1 MTDTKRDAPI
11 PADKADHA
19 KPWRLPFWTEPPAY
33 VVEREKSE
41 AAEAE
46 AEENLK
52 AEAEAGERHHYPTAE
67 EVELIRRE
75 AYNAG
80 LEQGLVEGRQ
90 QGVNQGLE
98 EGRAEGLEKGHA
110 EGFVTGQKDGLLAG
124 EKAGREAGRVAVE
137 AEAARVAKLVATLQ
151 AEVALRDRELP
162 DVLAGL
168 IAMMTQHV
176 LQHELS
182 LGAQS
187 ILTYVNTALAALPSG
202 EKNGRVVVS
211 TKDAALLKTALDNIG
226 RTLAFDVDS
235 SLAAGECRVESE
247 HSLIEYSVSDHM
259 QQQLIDITTRMLT
272 HASDFPSYDETS
284 DSLVTE
290 PDDDILAAD
299 ISEDIHSADVDS
311 ADADSADAD
320 SADADSA
327 DVDSADLDSSA
338 MDPSQTEDT
347 SSNELEPHNPL
358 SPSSEF
364 NDEPK

>member
-110 EGFVTGQKDGLLAG
+110 EGFVTGQCF
-124 EKAGREAGRVAVE
+124 GRNCKIWHG
-137 AEAARVAKLVATLQ
+137 T
-151 AEVALRDRELP
+151 
-162 DVLAGL
+162 
-168 IAMMTQHV
+168 
-176 LQHELS
+176 
-182 LGAQS
+182 
-187 ILTYVNTALAALPSG
+187 
-202 EKNGRVVVS
+202 
-211 TKDAALLKTALDNIG
+211 G
-226 RTLAFDVDS
+226 RTGKTD
-235 SLAAGECRVESE
+235 AGFFPVERNSG
-247 HSLIEYSVSDHM
+247 
-259 QQQLIDITTRMLT
+259 
-272 HASDFPSYDETS
+272 
-284 DSLVTE
+284 
-290 PDDDILAAD
+290 
-299 ISEDIHSADVDS
+299 
-311 ADADSADAD
+311 
-320 SADADSA
+320 
-327 DVDSADLDSSA
+327 
-338 MDPSQTEDT
+338 
-347 SSNELEPHNPL
+347 
-358 SPSSEF
+358 
-364 NDEPK
+364 

>member
-137 AEAARVAKLVATLQ
+137 AEAARVARLVATLQ

-168 IAMMTQHV
+168 IA
-176 LQHELS
+176 
-182 LGAQS
+182 
-187 ILTYVNTALAALPSG
+187 
-202 EKNGRVVVS
+202 K
-211 TKDAALLKTALDNIG
+211 IG
-226 RTLAFDVDS
+226 RAHV
-235 SLAAGECRVESE
+235 
-247 HSLIEYSVSDHM
+247 
-259 QQQLIDITTRMLT
+259 
-272 HASDFPSYDETS
+272 
-284 DSLVTE
+284 
-290 PDDDILAAD
+290 
-299 ISEDIHSADVDS
+299 
-311 ADADSADAD
+311 
-320 SADADSA
+320 
-327 DVDSADLDSSA
+327 
-338 MDPSQTEDT
+338 
-347 SSNELEPHNPL
+347 
-358 SPSSEF
+358 
-364 NDEPK
+364 

>member
-110 EGFVTGQKDGLLAG
+110 EGFVTGQKDGLLVG

-137 AEAARVAKLVATLQ
+137 AEAARVAKLVGTLR
-151 AEVALRDRELP
+151 AEVTLRDRELP
-162 DVLAGL
+162 DVLAGM

-182 LGAQS
+182 IGAQS
-187 ILTYVNTALAALPSG
+187 ILNYVNTALAALPSG

-211 TKDAALLKTALDNIG
+211 TKDAALLKTALDKIG

-235 SLAAGECRVESE
+235 SLAAGDCRVESE
-247 HSLIEYSVSDHM
+247 HSLIEYSVSEHM

-272 HASDFPSYDETS
+272 HASDFPSYDES
-284 DSLVTE
+284 NDSMVAE
-290 PDDDILAAD
+290 PDDEILATD
-299 ISEDIHSADVDS
+299 ISEDINS
-311 ADADSADAD
+311 ADADLADAD
-320 SADADSA
+320 L
-327 DVDSADLDSSA
+327 ADLDSSA
-338 MDPSQTEDT
+338 IDPSQTEDT
-347 SSNELEPHNPL
+347 SSDELQPNNPL